1 MLAYT
6 VATYTVQY
14 TCTYRTNII
23 LCHTMKHTQ
32 TATDTQF
39 SVCLLE
45 FTWFGRGNHPA
56 VSSTHIHTHTHTH
69 THKYTNTHLQNHT
82 ETSIGIHT
90 QDTSITHT
98 DTHIYRHT
106 ETHGGTL
113 PTTTTTTTT
122 THTQRIVKIPYL
134 SSLML
139 SQETSSL
146 SPKSK

>member
-56 VSSTHIHTHTHTH
+56 VSSTHIHTHTH